1 MNCQRFEQLVS
12 ELARGRMME
21 AEVRVEALAHSEAC
35 ERCLLR
41 LRDEEKLTRGLQMVA
56 AQMETLSAPEGMELK
71 LREAFCT
78 RHVAAPV
85 AVTSSDNSS
94 MRSRYWLV
102 AVAAMLLVALSVA
115 AMWWRSDAPQQTV
128 AEKAPAPKAVETPI
142 VPADPG
148 GDPRTPLQ
156 PTQLPTQPKEYL
168 AENSPPKRPTPR
180 AVKHNTATRKPEA
193 QLANHATNEI
203 ATDFMP
209 LGGDVNTV
217 MLQDGGQIIRVRL
230 HRSELLRFG
239 FPVNMER
246 YNENVKADV
255 LVGVD
260 GLARAIRFV
269 Q

>member
-21 AEVRVEALAHSEAC
+21 ADVRSEALAHGEEC
-35 ERCLLR
+35 ERCAAR

-56 AQMETLSAPEGMELK
+56 AQMETLAAPDAVELK
-71 LREAFCT
+71 LREAFRT
-78 RHVAAPV
+78 RHVPAPL
-85 AVTSSDNSS
+85 AMHSMADSSVTSS
-94 MRSRYWLV
+94 RSRYWLM
-102 AVAAMLLVALSVA
+102 AVAAMLLVALTVA
-115 AMWWRSDAPQQTV
+115 AMWWRSDRPQQTV
-128 AEKAPAPKAVETPI
+128 AEKTPSKPAEAPIGSANPVGPANAIAPPHRAKNE
-142 VPADPG
+142 D
-148 GDPRTPLQ
+148 
-156 PTQLPTQPKEYL
+156 
-168 AENSPPKRPTPR
+168 PKRPTPKALKR
-180 AVKHNTATRKPEA
+180 NTAPRKSEA

-209 LGGDVNTV
+209 LGDMNTIV
-217 MLQDGGQIIRVRL
+217 LQDGGQIIRVKLR
-230 HRSELLRFG
+230 RSELLRFG

>member
-21 AEVRVEALAHSEAC
+21 ADVRSEALAHSEDC
-35 ERCLLR
+35 ERCAAR
-41 LRDEEKLTRGLQMVA
+41 LRDEEKLTHGLQMVA
-56 AQMETLSAPEGMELK
+56 AEMETLAAPDAVELK
-71 LREAFCT
+71 LREAFRT

-85 AVTSSDNSS
+85 VAINSS
-94 MRSRYWLV
+94 SVSSRSRYWLV

-115 AMWWRSDAPQQTV
+115 AMWWRSEAPQQTV
-128 AEKAPAPKAVETPI
+128 AEESAPQPSVTPI
-142 VPADPG
+142 GSANPG
-148 GDPRTPLQ
+148 GPANAI
-156 PTQLPTQPKEYL
+156 E
-168 AENSPPKRPTPR
+168 SPHRAKNEDPKRPTPKALKR
-180 AVKHNTATRKPEA
+180 NTATRKPEA

-209 LGGDVNTV
+209 LGDMNTII
-217 MLQDGGQIIRVRL
+217 LQDGGQIIRVKLR
-230 HRSELLRFG
+230 RSELLRFG
-239 FPVNMER
+239 FPVNMDR

>member
-12 ELARGRMME
+12 ELARGQMME
-21 AEVRVEALAHSEAC
+21 AELRVEALAHSEYC
-35 ERCLLR
+35 ERCLAR

-56 AQMETLSAPEGMELK
+56 AQMETLQAPDAIELK
-71 LREAFCT
+71 LREAFRT
-78 RHVAAPV
+78 RHVAAPL
-85 AVTSSDNSS
+85 AVNSS
-94 MRSRYWLV
+94 RSRYWLM

-115 AMWWRSDAPQQTV
+115 AMWWRSDAREQTV
-128 AEKAPAPKAVETPI
+128 AEKAPAPKSVETPAGPTN
-142 VPADPG
+142 PA
-148 GDPRTPLQ
+148 PREQ
-156 PTQLPTQPKEYL
+156 APKESTPKDVEYR
-168 AENSPPKRPTPR
+168 AVNETPKRQMPHAIKR
-180 AVKHNTATRKPEA
+180 NTGTRKPEA

-230 HRSELLRFG
+230 RRSELLRFG

>member
-1 MNCQRFEQLVS
+1 MNCQRFETLVS

-21 AEVRVEALAHSEAC
+21 AEVRSEALAHSEDC
-35 ERCLLR
+35 EHCQAR
-41 LRDEEKLTRGLQMVA
+41 LRDEEKLTRGLQMLA
-56 AQMETLSAPEGMELK
+56 AETETLSAPAEMELT
-71 LREAFCT
+71 LREAFRT

-85 AVTSSDNSS
+85 VAINSS
-94 MRSRYWLV
+94 GVSSRSRYWLV

-115 AMWWRSDAPQQTV
+115 AMWWRSEAPQQTV
-128 AEKAPAPKAVETPI
+128 AEKSAPKPVEAPI
-142 VPADPG
+142 VPADPSG
-148 GDPRTPLQ
+148 PAGPIELPHRAEYETPKRRTPKAL
-156 PTQLPTQPKEYL
+156 KR
-168 AENSPPKRPTPR
+168 NSG
-180 AVKHNTATRKPEA
+180 TRKPEA

-209 LGGDVNTV
+209 LRSDVNTV
-217 MLQDGGQIIRVRL
+217 VLQDGGQIIRVRL
-230 HRSELLRFG
+230 RRSELLRFG

>member
-12 ELARGRMME
+12 ELARGQMME
-21 AEVRVEALAHSEAC
+21 ADVRSEARAHSDDC
-35 ERCLLR
+35 ERCGAR
-41 LRDEEKLTRGLQMVA
+41 LRDEEKLTRGLQMLSV
-56 AQMETLSAPEGMELK
+56 QMEPLAAPDALELK
-71 LREAFCT
+71 LREAFRM
-78 RHVAAPV
+78 RHVATPV
-85 AVTSSDNSS
+85 VV
-94 MRSRYWLV
+94 RSRYWLV
-102 AVAAMLLVALSVA
+102 AVAAMLLVALTVA
-115 AMWWRSDAPQQTV
+115 AMWWRSDVPQQTV
-128 AEKAPAPKAVETPI
+128 AEKTPSKPAAAPI
-142 VPADPG
+142 VPADSG
-148 GDPRTPLQ
+148 GPADSLEPPHR
-156 PTQLPTQPKEYL
+156 
-168 AENSPPKRPTPR
+168 AENEEPKRPTPKALKR
-180 AVKHNTATRKPEA
+180 NTGTRKPEA

-217 MLQDGGQIIRVRL
+217 VLQDGGQIIRVKLR
-230 HRSELLRFG
+230 RSELLRFG

>member
-12 ELARGRMME
+12 ELACGRMME
-21 AEVRVEALAHSEAC
+21 ADVRSEALAHSEDC
-35 ERCLLR
+35 ERCLMR

-56 AQMETLSAPEGMELK
+56 AQMETLAAPDAMELK
-71 LREAFCT
+71 LREAFRT

-85 AVTSSDNSS
+85 AVNSS
-94 MRSRYWLV
+94 RSRYWLA

-115 AMWWRSDAPQQTV
+115 AMWWRSNVPQQTV
-128 AEKAPAPKAVETPI
+128 AEKTPSKPAEAPI
-142 VPADPG
+142 VPNGPVEPA
-148 GDPRTPLQ
+148 
-156 PTQLPTQPKEYL
+156 PTPKEV
-168 AENSPPKRPTPR
+168 AHRAVNGTPKRQAPR
-180 AVKHNTATRKPEA
+180 PAQQLARRNTGTRKPEA

-230 HRSELLRFG
+230 RRSELLRFG

>member
-12 ELARGRMME
+12 ELARGQMME
-21 AEVRVEALAHSEAC
+21 AEVRSEALAHSDGC
-35 ERCLLR
+35 EHCVAR
-41 LRDEEKLTRGLQMVA
+41 LRDEEKLTRGLQLLA
-56 AQMETLSAPEGMELK
+56 AEMETLEAPAEMELK
-71 LREAFCT
+71 LREAFRT

-85 AVTSSDNSS
+85 AVNSS
-94 MRSRYWLV
+94 GNSSRSRYWLV

-115 AMWWRSDAPQQTV
+115 AMWWRSEAPQQTV
-128 AEKAPAPKAVETPI
+128 AEKSAPKPVETPGGPT
-142 VPADPG
+142 VPA
-148 GDPRTPLQ
+148 PREVSR
-156 PTQLPTQPKEYL
+156 PKEVEYR
-168 AENSPPKRPTPR
+168 AGNEPPKRQTPKVSR
-180 AVKHNTATRKPEA
+180 RNTGTRRPEA

-209 LGGDVNTV
+209 LGGDMNTV
-217 MLQDGGQIIRVRL
+217 VLQDGGQIIRVRL
-230 HRSELLRFG
+230 RRSELLRFG

>member
-21 AEVRVEALAHSEAC
+21 ADVRSEALAHSEDC
-35 ERCLLR
+35 EHCLAR
-41 LRDEEKLTRGLQMVA
+41 LRDEEKLTRGLQMLA
-56 AQMETLSAPEGMELK
+56 AEMETFAAPEAVELK
-71 LREAFCT
+71 LREAFRT
-78 RHVAAPV
+78 RGVAAPL
-85 AVTSSDNSS
+85 AVNSW
-94 MRSRYWLV
+94 RSRYWLV
-102 AVAAMLLVALSVA
+102 AVAAMLLVALTVA

-128 AEKAPAPKAVETPI
+128 AEKTPSKPAGAPI

-148 GDPRTPLQ
+148 GPVGPVQ
-156 PTQLPTQPKEYL
+156 PTPSPSQEGEYR
-168 AENSPPKRPTPR
+168 AENEAPKRPTPKALKR
-180 AVKHNTATRKPEA
+180 NTGSRKPEA
-193 QLANHATNEI
+193 QFANHATNEI

-209 LGGDVNTV
+209 LGGDMNTAV
-217 MLQDGGQIIRVRL
+217 LQDGGQIIRVRL
-230 HRSELLRFG
+230 RRSELLRFG

>member
-12 ELARGRMME
+12 ELARGQMME
-21 AEVRVEALAHSEAC
+21 ADLRSEALAHSDDC
-35 ERCLLR
+35 EHCLAR
-41 LRDEEKLTRGLQMVA
+41 LRDEEKLTRGLQLLA
-56 AQMETLSAPEGMELK
+56 AEMETLAAPAEMELK
-71 LREAFCT
+71 LRKAFRT
-78 RHVAAPV
+78 RHIAAPV
-85 AVTSSDNSS
+85 AVNSS
-94 MRSRYWLV
+94 RSRYWLV

-115 AMWWRSDAPQQTV
+115 AMWWRSEAPRQAI
-128 AEKAPAPKAVETPI
+128 AEKSTPKPVDTPVGPTGPAPREVSTPTDPTPKEAEYRAVNETPKRQAPKI
-142 VPADPG
+142 
-148 GDPRTPLQ
+148 PR
-156 PTQLPTQPKEYL
+156 
-168 AENSPPKRPTPR
+168 R
-180 AVKHNTATRKPEA
+180 NTGTRRPEA

-217 MLQDGGQIIRVRL
+217 VLQDGGQIIRVRL
-230 HRSELLRFG
+230 RRSELLRFG

>member
-21 AEVRVEALAHSEAC
+21 AELRVEALAHSEDC

-41 LRDEEKLTRGLQMVA
+41 LRNEEKLTRGLQMVA
-56 AQMETLSAPEGMELK
+56 AQMETLSAPEAMELK
-71 LREAFCT
+71 LREAFRT

-85 AVTSSDNSS
+85 VAVNSSDRSS
-94 MRSRYWLV
+94 ARARYWLV

-142 VPADPG
+142 VPADPSG
-148 GDPRTPLQ
+148 PPA
-156 PTQLPTQPKEYL
+156 PV
-168 AENSPPKRPTPR
+168 AENSPLKRQTPR
-180 AVKHNTATRKPEA
+180 AVKHNTISRKPEA

-209 LGGDVNTV
+209 LGGDVNAV
-217 MLQDGGQIIRVRL
+217 MLQDGGQIIRVKLR
-230 HRSELLRFG
+230 RSELLRFG

>member
-21 AEVRVEALAHSEAC
+21 AEVRSEALAHSGDC
-35 ERCLLR
+35 EHCLAR
-41 LRDEEKLTRGLQMVA
+41 LRDEEKLTRGLQMLA
-56 AQMETLSAPEGMELK
+56 AEMATLEAPAEMELK
-71 LREAFCT
+71 LREAFRT

-85 AVTSSDNSS
+85 AVNFSGNSS
-94 MRSRYWLV
+94 RSRYWLV

-115 AMWWRSDAPQQTV
+115 AMWWRSEAPQQTV
-128 AEKAPAPKAVETPI
+128 AEKSPLKPVETPVGPTGPPFRELPREVSTPADPAPKEVEHRAVNE
-142 VPADPG
+142 A
-148 GDPRTPLQ
+148 
-156 PTQLPTQPKEYL
+156 
-168 AENSPPKRPTPR
+168 PKRPTPKVNKR
-180 AVKHNTATRKPEA
+180 NSVTRKPEA

-209 LGGDVNTV
+209 LGGDVNPV
-217 MLQDGGQIIRVRL
+217 VLQDGGQIIRVRL
-230 HRSELLRFG
+230 RRSELLRFG

>member
-12 ELARGRMME
+12 ELARGQMME
-21 AEVRVEALAHSEAC
+21 ADVRSEALAHTEGC
-35 ERCLLR
+35 EHCLAR
-41 LRDEEKLTRGLQMVA
+41 LRDEEKLTRGLQMLA
-56 AQMETLSAPEGMELK
+56 AEMELK
-71 LREAFCT
+71 LREAFRT

-85 AVTSSDNSS
+85 AVNSS
-94 MRSRYWLV
+94 GDSSRSRYWLV
-102 AVAAMLLVALSVA
+102 AVAAMLLVALGVA
-115 AMWWRSDAPQQTV
+115 AMWWRSESPQQTV
-128 AEKAPAPKAVETPI
+128 AEKTPSKRVETPI

-148 GDPRTPLQ
+148 GPQESLG
-156 PTQLPTQPKEYL
+156 PTQPGSQHVQYRAGNE
-168 AENSPPKRPTPR
+168 APKRPAPKANKR
-180 AVKHNTATRKPEA
+180 NSVTRKPEA
-193 QLANHATNEI
+193 QLANHATSEI

-209 LGGDVNTV
+209 LSGGDMNTV
-217 MLQDGGQIIRVRL
+217 VLQDGGQIIRVRL
-230 HRSELLRFG
+230 RRSELLRFG

>member
-12 ELARGRMME
+12 ELARGQMME
-21 AEVRVEALAHSEAC
+21 ADMRSEALAHSDDC
-35 ERCLLR
+35 EHCLAL
-41 LRDEEKLTRGLQMVA
+41 LRDEEKLTRGLQRLA
-56 AQMETLSAPEGMELK
+56 AEMETLEAPAEMELK
-71 LREAFCT
+71 LREAFRT

-85 AVTSSDNSS
+85 AVNSS
-94 MRSRYWLV
+94 RSRYWLV

-115 AMWWRSDAPQQTV
+115 AMWWRSEAPPQTV
-128 AEKAPAPKAVETPI
+128 AGKAAPKPVETPI
-142 VPADPG
+142 VPADPNG
-148 GDPRTPLQ
+148 PQESVG
-156 PTQLPTQPKEYL
+156 PTQPGSQDVQYRAGNETLKRQTRKVSRR
-168 AENSPPKRPTPR
+168 NS
-180 AVKHNTATRKPEA
+180 VTRKPEA

-209 LGGDVNTV
+209 LSGGDMNTV
-217 MLQDGGQIIRVRL
+217 VLQDGGQIIRVRL
-230 HRSELLRFG
+230 RRSELLRFG

>member
-12 ELARGRMME
+12 ELARGQMME
-21 AEVRVEALAHSEAC
+21 ADLRAEALAHSEDC
-35 ERCLLR
+35 EHCQAR
-41 LRDEEKLTRGLQMVA
+41 LRDEEKLTRGLQILA
-56 AQMETLSAPEGMELK
+56 AEMETLVAPPEMELK
-71 LREAFCT
+71 LREAFRT

-85 AVTSSDNSS
+85 LASNSSDASS
-94 MRSRYWLV
+94 RSRYWLV

-115 AMWWRSDAPQQTV
+115 AMWWKSDAPEQTV
-128 AEKAPAPKAVETPI
+128 AEKSAPKPAETPI
-142 VPADPG
+142 VPSGPSG
-148 GDPRTPLQ
+148 PI
-156 PTQLPTQPKEYL
+156 
-168 AENSPPKRPTPR
+168 AEPAHRAGNEGRKRPTPKVAKR
-180 AVKHNTATRKPEA
+180 NSGTRKPEA

-209 LGGDVNTV
+209 LGGGDVNTV
-217 MLQDGGQIIRVRL
+217 VLQDGGQIIRVRL
-230 HRSELLRFG
+230 RRSELLRFG

-260 GLARAIRFV
+260 GQARAIRFV

>member
-21 AEVRVEALAHSEAC
+21 AELRDEALGHSDDC

-56 AQMETLSAPEGMELK
+56 AQMETLSAPEAMELK
-71 LREAFCT
+71 LREAFRT

-85 AVTSSDNSS
+85 VAMHSS
-94 MRSRYWLV
+94 RSRYSLV
-102 AVAAMLLVALSVA
+102 AVAAMLLVALGVA
-115 AMWWRSDAPQQTV
+115 AMWWRSEAPQQTV

-142 VPADPG
+142 VPANPG
-148 GDPRTPLQ
+148 GPRDPV
-156 PTQLPTQPKEYL
+156 
-168 AENSPPKRPTPR
+168 AENSPPKRPTHR
-180 AVKHNTATRKPEA
+180 AVKHNTVTRKPEA

-209 LGGDVNTV
+209 LGGDVNAV
-217 MLQDGGQIIRVRL
+217 MLQDGGQIIRVKLR
-230 HRSELLRFG
+230 RSELLRFG

>member
-21 AEVRVEALAHSEAC
+21 ADVRADALAHSEDC
-35 ERCLLR
+35 EHCLTR
-41 LRDEEKLTRGLQMVA
+41 LRDEEKLTRGLQMLSA
-56 AQMETLSAPEGMELK
+56 EMETLAAPDAVELK
-71 LREAFCT
+71 LREAFRT

-85 AVTSSDNSS
+85 AISSVGDSS
-94 MRSRYWLV
+94 GISSRSRYWLM
-102 AVAAMLLVALSVA
+102 AVAAMLLVALTVA
-115 AMWWRSDAPQQTV
+115 AMWWRSDRPQQTV
-128 AEKAPAPKAVETPI
+128 AEKTPSKPAAESPI
-142 VPADPG
+142 VPADSG
-148 GDPRTPLQ
+148 GPADSIEPPHRARN
-156 PTQLPTQPKEYL
+156 E
-168 AENSPPKRPTPR
+168 EPKRPTPKALKR
-180 AVKHNTATRKPEA
+180 NTATRKPEA

-203 ATDFMP
+203 ATDFVP
-209 LGGDVNTV
+209 LGDMNTIV
-217 MLQDGGQIIRVRL
+217 LQDGGQIIRVRL
-230 HRSELLRFG
+230 RRSELLRFG

>member
-21 AEVRVEALAHSEAC
+21 ADVRSDAVAHSEDC
-35 ERCLLR
+35 EHCQAR
-41 LRDEEKLTRGLQMVA
+41 LRDEEKLTRGLQLLA
-56 AQMETLSAPEGMELK
+56 AEMESLEAPAEMELK
-71 LREAFCT
+71 LREAFRT

-85 AVTSSDNSS
+85 AVNSLSNSS
-94 MRSRYWLV
+94 RSRYWLM
-102 AVAAMLLVALSVA
+102 AVAAMLLVALTVA

-128 AEKAPAPKAVETPI
+128 AEQSAPKPVETP
-142 VPADPG
+142 VGPTGPAPWEAS
-148 GDPRTPLQ
+148 T
-156 PTQLPTQPKEYL
+156 PKEVEYR
-168 AENSPPKRPTPR
+168 AVNETPKRQTPR
-180 AVKHNTATRKPEA
+180 IGKRNTSARKPEA

-209 LGGDVNTV
+209 LGSGDVNTV
-217 MLQDGGQIIRVRL
+217 VLQDGGQIIRVRL
-230 HRSELLRFG
+230 RRSELLRFG

-246 YNENVKADV
+246 YNENVKAEV